1 MTSKR
6 ILIVNDDGLHSSGM
20 LHLEAALSENYE
32 VWSVCP
38 DRERSATSQAIT
50 IRETLRLTHAG
61 GRHYHVN
68 GYPADCVNVA
78 LYSGFF
84 PAFDIVISGINH
96 GVNLGDD
103 VHYSGTVGAARHAA
117 VHHIVA
123 IAVSCVNPDQSGD
136 FHRPATWLREW
147 LNQNLEHLKQEIV
160 YNINYPFEQK
170 ETATDMPFPRVEIT
184 KHGRRI
190 YMDTY
195 ETLERSRVTI
205 GAQEAID
212 TAQTDTVPLQGRSA
226 VLRLKETIMGREVV
240 EGTDFY
246 AVEHGRISITPLSL
260 ATFDNSEIQFLKN
273 LPAPI

>member
-1 MTSKR
+1 MTQR

-20 LHLEAALSENYE
+20 LHLEAALSESYE

-61 GRHYHVN
+61 GRHYHLN

-78 LYSGFF
+78 LHSGFF
-84 PAFDIVISGINH
+84 PTFDVVVSGINH

-117 VHHIVA
+117 VHHIAA
-123 IAVSCVNPDQSGD
+123 IAISCVNRDQSGN
-136 FHRPATWLREW
+136 FYRPAAWLKEW
-147 LNQNLEHLKQEIV
+147 LKENLDHLKQEMV
-160 YNINYPFEQK
+160 YNINYPYEP
-170 ETATDMPFPRVEIT
+170 EATTVDTPFPRVEIT
-184 KHGRRI
+184 RHGRRI

-195 ETLERSRVTI
+195 ETLERSRVTVA
-205 GAQEAID
+205 AQESDKSTMID
-212 TAQTDTVPLQGRSA
+212 SLPLDGRSV
-226 VLRLKETIMGREVV
+226 VLRLKETIMGREIV

-246 AVEHGRISITPLSL
+246 TVEHGRISITPLSL
-260 ATFDNSEIQFLKN
+260 ATFDNNEIEFLKN
-273 LPAPI
+273 LSAPI